1 MWYGE
6 SFCWWETLDADVPQ
20 ISRNGQSD
28 GETFSF
34 FHFHFHF
41 HFLYNWCPAD
51 ISERSIQWRDKSWRS
66 TWPVW
71 PTNTKC
77 EYIFF
82 FPSLPVIP
90 CPLASIFTRQ
100 IYLTNPAP
108 GQSRKSTKSNELFKS
123 VNEGIN
129 PSMKLRS
136 IYNGVTRTMQAIC
149 TICPSVLWSFSQTTQ
164 KPPVTCFKTCDGY
177 LKHRR

>member
-1 MWYGE
+1 MWSGE
-6 SFCWWETLDADVPQ
+6 WVRWWETLDVDVPQ
-20 ISRNGQSD
+20 ISRNGQSN
-28 GETFSF
+28 GETRVGDQHDQCDQQIQNVSTFS
-34 FHFHFHF
+34 
-41 HFLYNWCPAD
+41 
-51 ISERSIQWRDKSWRS
+51 
-66 TWPVW
+66 
-71 PTNTKC
+71 
-77 EYIFF
+77 F

-90 CPLASIFTRQ
+90 CNLASIFTRQ

-123 VNEGIN
+123 VKDGIK

-149 TICPSVLWSFSQTTQ
+149 TIRLSVLWSFSQTTQ